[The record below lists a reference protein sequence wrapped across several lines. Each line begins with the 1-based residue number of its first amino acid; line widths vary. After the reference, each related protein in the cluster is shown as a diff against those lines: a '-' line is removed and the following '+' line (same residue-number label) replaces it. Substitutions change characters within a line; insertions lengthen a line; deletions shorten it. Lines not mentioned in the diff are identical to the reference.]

1 LIFVLTGCDL
11 KLCQASTAK
20 SSEAAYHQSSKAAHL
35 NRNSPMADTD
45 RPLNRGALL
54 LKKKLDKARVGNAD
68 KRARKDV
75 KPKSGTFKD
84 RVKDAAKKT
93 PEKRGLPAIRK
104 ETLPAV
110 RKENLPAIRKEN
122 LPAIRRENLPAAK
135 PNTFGVRA
143 AGRLAGPVGALIGMT
158 EPAGEGSDKPVQSL
172 RKKYSS
178 RIGPNKPAN
187 ADGAMSTADVQKSY
201 RSISRGTKTDDPVLG
216 VRRRIA
222 TPKLRPDNLKTSV
235 KKKVE
240 KRKPEKKSKTRIAFE
255 KEFAAA
261 RKKGKKSFA
270 SKLGKF
276 GQYSTKL
283 K

>member
-1 LIFVLTGCDL
+1 
-11 KLCQASTAK
+11 
-20 SSEAAYHQSSKAAHL
+20 
-35 NRNSPMADTD
+35 MADTD

-54 LKKKLDKARVGNAD
+54 LKKKLDKARVANAD

-93 PEKRGLPAIRK
+93 PEKRGLPAIR
-104 ETLPAV
+104 
-110 RKENLPAIRKEN
+110 
-122 LPAIRRENLPAAK
+122 RENLLSAK
-135 PNTFGVRA
+135 PRTFGVGA
-143 AGRLAGPVGALIGMT
+143 VGRLAGPVGALIGMT
-158 EPAGEGSDKPVQSL
+158 TPAGEGSDKPVQSL
-172 RKKYSS
+172 RKKYSKP
-178 RIGPNKPAN
+178 IGPNKPAN

-201 RSISRGTKTDDPVLG
+201 QSVSGGSGTQAPVRQQRQS
-216 VRRRIA
+216 VPARVKA
-222 TPKLRPDNLKTSV
+222 RPANLDTSS

-240 KRKPEKKSKTRIAFE
+240 KRKIEKKSKTRIAFE

-261 RKKGKKSFA
+261 RKAGKKSFT
-270 SKLGKF
+270 SKLGKY

>member
-1 LIFVLTGCDL
+1 
-11 KLCQASTAK
+11 
-20 SSEAAYHQSSKAAHL
+20 
-35 NRNSPMADTD
+35 MADTD

-54 LKKKLDKARVGNAD
+54 LKKKLDKARVANAD

-158 EPAGEGSDKPVQSL
+158 TPAGEGSDKPVQSL

-187 ADGAMSTADVQKSY
+187 ADGAMSTADVQKAY
-201 RSISRGTKTDDPVLG
+201 RSINTRTKTDDPVTG

-222 TPKLRPDNLKTSV
+222 TPKARPADLNTSAKS

-240 KRKPEKKSKTRIAFE
+240 KRKIEKKSKTRIAFE

-261 RKKGKKSFA
+261 RKAGKKKFA

>member
-1 LIFVLTGCDL
+1 
-11 KLCQASTAK
+11 
-20 SSEAAYHQSSKAAHL
+20 
-35 NRNSPMADTD
+35 MADND
-45 RPLNRGALL
+45 KPLNRGAKI
-54 LKKKLDKARVGNAD
+54 LKKKLDKARVANAN

-75 KPKSGTFKD
+75 KPRSGTFTG

-135 PNTFGVRA
+135 PRTFGVGA
-143 AGRLAGPVGALIGMT
+143 VGRLAGPVGALIGMT
-158 EPAGEGSDKPVQSL
+158 TPAGEGSAKPVQSL
-172 RKKYSS
+172 RKKYSKP
-178 RIGPNKPAN
+178 IGPNKPAN
-187 ADGAMSTADVQKSY
+187 ADSAMSTADVQKAY

-222 TPKLRPDNLKTSV
+222 TPKLRPDNLDTSV

-240 KRKPEKKSKTRIAFE
+240 KRKVEKKSKTRIAFE

-261 RKKGKKSFA
+261 RKTGKKTFP
-270 SKLGKF
+270 SKLGKY
-276 GQYSTKL
+276 GTYSTKL
-283 K
+283 KLERS